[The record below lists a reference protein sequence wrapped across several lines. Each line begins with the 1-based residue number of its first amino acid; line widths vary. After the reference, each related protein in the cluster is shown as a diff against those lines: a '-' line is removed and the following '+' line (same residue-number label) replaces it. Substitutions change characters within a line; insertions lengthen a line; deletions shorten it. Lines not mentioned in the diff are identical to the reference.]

1 MNKFVRTFRKDEQ
14 GVTALETAI
23 ILIAFVVVAS
33 VFAFTIL
40 SSGTTTTQAAKESI
54 TSGLA
59 EVQGTMQIKGS
70 IVALESETVSDTV
83 GSLVFTVATATGG
96 DPVNLTEP
104 PSNTLIIDYR
114 DEVTRTS
121 DISWTVEFQGTD
133 DGDDLLE
140 DREQAQL
147 TVTVPTGVDL
157 GANEAFAIELKPPT
171 GATMLI
177 ERTIPA
183 DVDAVMDL
191 N

>member
-70 IVALESETVSDTV
+70 IVALESETVADTV